1 MTVRA
6 ALFSDIPRIAE
17 VMRDAH
23 LRSRYAD
30 CTTFEEIE
38 CKSLL
43 MRSIQRHGHNN
54 YMGSQVLVSETGG
67 IVKGFI
73 IGILDQV
80 YPGLKELRVTDLLF
94 IFENGA
100 DPRDARE
107 MLLRLIRWGE
117 RNPKVV
123 EIMLGITDA
132 IGDWRRVAT
141 MYEQTS
147 FEPCGGLFRI
157 GFDRSELPKVEGL

>member
-1 MTVRA
+1 MSVRS

-17 VMRDAH
+17 IMYDGH
-23 LRSRYAD
+23 QRSRYAE
-30 CTTFEEIE
+30 CTTFDEVEA
-38 CKSLL
+38 KQLL
-43 MRSIQRHGHNN
+43 VRCIQRHGQNN
-54 YMGSQVLVSETGG
+54 YMGSLVMVSESDG

-80 YPGLKELRVTDLLF
+80 YPCLKELKVTDLVF
-94 IFENGA
+94 ILQPGA
-100 DPRDARE
+100 DPRDARK
-107 MLLRLIRWGE
+107 MLLRLIKWGE

-141 MYEQTS
+141 MYEQAN

-157 GFDRSELPKVEGL
+157 GFDRGELAKTETM